1 MFALVGL
8 SLSAVFRGRWEES
21 VGWTDQ
27 THEGGVVAG
36 DDGAAAFGSAFASF
50 AALSRGDI
58 DTAIALADRALTEAP
73 TVYFQGWAL
82 TFRAAAMCQTDE
94 IEAGIAA
101 LSEALDLL
109 ARSRHASGYMVLAQ
123 LLAGAWLL
131 AGRPDRARALA
142 APLEVWATTAGV
154 PFVKAGAASL
164 VGEADL
170 AEGRPT
176 AAADWFASAAAG
188 FAAIGAENGRAQALS
203 GHGRALAALG
213 DVETARALLE
223 DALTTFEYL
232 GTLGEPDRIRAA
244 LSRL

>member
-1 MFALVGL
+1 
-8 SLSAVFRGRWEES
+8 
-21 VGWTDQ
+21 
-27 THEGGVVAG
+27 
-36 DDGAAAFGSAFASF
+36 
-50 AALSRGDI
+50 
-58 DTAIALADRALTEAP
+58 
-73 TVYFQGWAL
+73 
-82 TFRAAAMCQTDE
+82 MC
-94 IEAGIAA
+94 G
-101 LSEALDLL
+101 
-109 ARSRHASGYMVLAQ
+109 
-123 LLAGAWLL
+123 
-131 AGRPDRARALA
+131 P
-142 APLEVWATTAGV
+142 P
-154 PFVKAGAASL
+154 L